1 MNVVDSSGWI
11 EFLVG
16 GPNAG
21 FFETPLSVQDRLL
34 VPSVIVLEVYRY
46 VLRNEGREK
55 ALSVAATMHQGRVI
69 DLDTGLAIEAAELGA
84 SHGLPLA
91 DSIIYASALSHEA
104 TLWTQD
110 ADFDGLDH
118 VEYRPKRP
126 FKRGRT

>member
-21 FFETPLSVQDRLL
+21 FFETPLSVQDQLL

-55 ALSVAATMHQGRVI
+55 ALSVAATMHQGSVI
-69 DLDTGLAIEAAELGA
+69 DLDAGLAIEAAEVGA
-84 SHGLPLA
+84 SHVLPLA
-91 DSIIYASALSHEA
+91 DSIIYASALTHEA

-110 ADFDGLDH
+110 EDFDGLDH
-118 VEYRPKRP
+118 VEYRPKRSAL
-126 FKRGRT
+126 